1 MEYTEKVIE
10 HFSNPRN
17 VGEIPDADGVGAV
30 GSPECGDMLKVWI
43 KIGNERLIDIKYK
56 VFGCPAAIAACSMMT
71 ELAMGRHIDDAR
83 RLTDAQIA
91 EALGGLPDNKYHCSN
106 LAASALHEAI
116 TDYICKNP
124 ARNSEVSITTLVN
137 DTASEGL
144 ACEHGLSFLI
154 QYAGRQILF
163 DTGQSNIILENARLL
178 GINLAET
185 EAIILSHGHYD
196 HTGGLSAVLAVAP
209 QAAVYVHPAALNPK
223 FSRNNSRVRAI
234 GMLDSAKE
242 AITNKAGSGK
252 VLWTEAQTEV
262 SPGLFV
268 TGQIPRT
275 TDFEDVGGRFFIDR
289 DCREADVLPDDQ
301 AVFFKSANGLV
312 VLLGCAHSGTVNT
325 LNYVAGLSGA
335 ESIYIVMGGMHLLNA
350 SLERIKRTIEAF
362 RRYNVRKIG
371 LAHCTGNNPIEQF
384 EKALVDR
391 CSRCSVGMRMHL
403 SGYRSL

>member
-1 MEYTEKVIE
+1 M
-10 HFSNPRN
+10 S
-17 VGEIPDADGVGAV
+17 A
-30 GSPECGDMLKVWI
+30 S
-43 KIGNERLIDIKYK
+43 LISSTRY
-56 VFGCPAAIAACSMMT
+56 S
-71 ELAMGRHIDDAR
+71 EL
-83 RLTDAQIA
+83 
-91 EALGGLPDNKYHCSN
+91 
-106 LAASALHEAI
+106 
-116 TDYICKNP
+116 
-124 ARNSEVSITTLVN
+124 SITTLVN

-163 DTGQSNIILENARLL
+163 DTGQSNIILENAKLL

-185 EAIILSHGHYD
+185 DAIILSHGHYD

-209 QAAVYVHPAALNPK
+209 QATVYVHPAALYPK
-223 FSRNNSRVRAI
+223 FSRNNNRVRAI
-234 GMLDSAKE
+234 GMPDSAKK

-252 VLWTEAQTEV
+252 VLWTEAPTEV
-262 SPGLFV
+262 STGLFV

-335 ESIYIVMGGMHLLNA
+335 ESIYAVMGGMHLLNA
-350 SLERIKRTIEAF
+350 SLERIRRTIEVF

-371 LAHCTGNNPIEQF
+371 LAHCTGDEPTEQF
-384 EKALVDR
+384 EKVLVDR
-391 CSRCSVGMRMHL
+391 CSRCSAGMRMHL

>member
-1 MEYTEKVIE
+1 M
-10 HFSNPRN
+10 S
-17 VGEIPDADGVGAV
+17 A
-30 GSPECGDMLKVWI
+30 S
-43 KIGNERLIDIKYK
+43 LISSTRY
-56 VFGCPAAIAACSMMT
+56 S
-71 ELAMGRHIDDAR
+71 EL
-83 RLTDAQIA
+83 
-91 EALGGLPDNKYHCSN
+91 
-106 LAASALHEAI
+106 
-116 TDYICKNP
+116 
-124 ARNSEVSITTLVN
+124 SITTLVN

-209 QAAVYVHPAALNPK
+209 QATVYVHPAALNPK
-223 FSRNNSRVRAI
+223 FSRNNSRVRAV
-234 GMLDSAKE
+234 GMSDSAKK

-252 VLWTEAQTEV
+252 VLWTEAPTEV

-335 ESIYIVMGGMHLLNA
+335 ESIYTVMGGMHLLNA
-350 SLERIKRTIEAF
+350 SLEQIRRTIEVF
-362 RRYNVRKIG
+362 RRYNVRKVG

-391 CSRCSVGMRMHL
+391 CSRCSAGMRMHL